1 MLDKKLKS
9 EIQSAYSA
17 FLQNR
22 GLKPRVSQKLMVAQ
36 IARTIGAIQQ
46 TSEGERNGDNH
57 ICVVEAG
64 TGTGKTLA
72 YLLASVPI
80 AQARKKK
87 VVVATAT
94 VALQEQLVMKDLP
107 QLIADAGLVV
117 RYSLAKG
124 RGRYFCLS
132 QAERHLEDQ
141 NELGQIAL
149 YEDEIARKLDPV
161 VIDQYRTLLNE
172 FAAGRWDGDRDT
184 LTDAIDEDVWRPL
197 TSDHLQ
203 CTNRRCPHFSICPFF
218 QARQALD
225 SVDLIVANHDLVLAD
240 LSLGGGAILPD
251 PSDTIY
257 IFDEGHHLGDK
268 TTGHFA
274 YSMRVRGS
282 QRWLSKTSRTLNK
295 MLQDCGG
302 HIVLTDYVQ
311 KLSTPFSDMEASL
324 DQLQLLLDSM
334 FRERIG
340 SGEKRFRFAQGVL
353 PLELRDVCAG
363 LAGSAEKVVGK
374 FEQIVDVLKEA
385 MDGELA
391 DIPRDVAERWYPQ
404 VGILLSRAQAVYW
417 LSRSYSKA
425 DPEGKSPTARW
436 ISALDTADGDDME
449 CRSSPVSAADTLRE
463 HLWQVCYGA
472 VLTSATLTALGS
484 FSRMSSDLGLPDG
497 SSYERL
503 QSPFDFYSCGELYVP
518 AMKTDPKTPDQHTEE
533 VAEYLEEH
541 LPKMSAVLVLFSSW
555 RQMFTVLERIPDSI
569 KNSVLV
575 QGDLAK
581 HEIISRHKK
590 QIDKDEAS
598 IIFGLASFSE
608 GVDLPGSYLTEVIIT
623 KLPFGVPDDPV
634 DATMAEWI
642 EMQGG
647 NAFEEWA
654 VPMVSMRLTQ
664 ATGRLLRTEQ
674 DRGVITLLDRRV
686 VSRRYGR
693 KLLDALPP
701 YRRNFA

>member
-1 MLDKKLKS
+1 MLDKNLKS

-22 GLKPRVSQKLMVAQ
+22 GLKPRVSQKQMVAH
-36 IARTIGAIQQ
+36 IARTLGGIKQ
-46 TSEGERNGDNH
+46 TSEGERDGESH

-72 YLLASVPI
+72 YLLSAVPI
-80 AQARKKK
+80 AKSRKKK

-94 VALQEQLVMKDLP
+94 VALQEQLVLKDLP
-107 QLIADAGLVV
+107 QLISDAGLVV

-141 NELGQIAL
+141 GELGQIAL
-149 YEDEIARKLDPV
+149 YEDEIARKLDPEV
-161 VIDQYRTLLNE
+161 VEQYRTLLDE
-172 FAAGRWDGDRDT
+172 FASGRWDGDRDS
-184 LTDAIDEDVWRPL
+184 LKDAVADDVWQPL

-251 PSDTIY
+251 PADTVY

-282 QRWLSKTSRTLNK
+282 QRWLSKTTRTLNK

-311 KLSTPFSDMEASL
+311 KLATPFGDMETGLEQMQQIL
-324 DQLQLLLDSM
+324 DGM

-340 SGEKRFRFAQGVL
+340 KGEKRFRFAQGVL
-353 PLELRDVCAG
+353 PPEIRDVCSGIA
-363 LAGSAEKVVGK
+363 ASSEKVVLK
-374 FEQIVDVLKEA
+374 FEQIVDLLKES
-385 MDGELA
+385 MDGEIA
-391 DIPRDVAERWYPQ
+391 DIQKDIAERWYPQ
-404 VGILLSRAQAVYW
+404 VGVLLSRAQSVYW
-417 LSRSYSKA
+417 LTRSYAKT

-436 ISALDTADGDDME
+436 ISAVETVDGDDME

-463 HLWQVCYGA
+463 HLWQACYGA
-472 VLTSATLTALGS
+472 VLTSATLTALGT
-484 FSRMSSDLGLPDG
+484 FSRVSNDLGLPDG
-497 SSYERL
+497 TTYERL
-503 QSPFDFYSCGELYVP
+503 ASPFDFYSCGELYVP
-518 AMKTDPKTPDQHTEE
+518 AMRTDPKNPDEHTEE
-533 VAEYLEEH
+533 VAEYLDQQ
-541 LPKMSAVLVLFSSW
+541 LPKAKAALVLFSSW
-555 RQMFTVLERIPDSI
+555 RQMFTVLERLPDSI

-598 IIFGLASFSE
+598 IIFGLASFAE
-608 GVDLPGSYLTEVIIT
+608 GVDLPGQYLTEVIIT

-674 DRGVITLLDRRV
+674 DRGTITLLDRRV

>member
-1 MLDKKLKS
+1 MLDKNLKS

-22 GLKPRVSQKLMVAQ
+22 GLKPRVSQKQMVAH
-36 IARTIGAIQQ
+36 IARTLGGIKQ
-46 TSEGERNGDNH
+46 TAEGERDGESH
-57 ICVVEAG
+57 VCVVEAG

-72 YLLASVPI
+72 YLLSAVPI
-80 AQARKKK
+80 AKSRKKK

-94 VALQEQLVMKDLP
+94 VALQEQLVLKDLP
-107 QLIADAGLVV
+107 QLISDAGLVV

-141 NELGQIAL
+141 GELGQIAL
-149 YEDEIARKLDPV
+149 YEDEIARKLEPEV
-161 VIDQYRTLLNE
+161 VEQFRTLLDE
-172 FAAGRWDGDRDT
+172 FASGRWDGDRDS
-184 LTDAIDEDVWRPL
+184 LKDAIADDVWQPL

-251 PSDTIY
+251 PADTVY

-274 YSMRVRGS
+274 YNMRVRGS
-282 QRWLSKTSRTLNK
+282 QRWLSKTTRTLNK

-311 KLSTPFSDMEASL
+311 KLATPFSDLETGLEQMQLIL
-324 DQLQLLLDSM
+324 DGM

-340 SGEKRFRFAQGVL
+340 KGEKRFRFAQGVL
-353 PLELRDVCAG
+353 PPEIRDVCSGIA
-363 LAGSAEKVVGK
+363 ASSEKVVLK
-374 FEQIVDVLKEA
+374 FEQIVDLLKES
-385 MDGELA
+385 MDGEIA
-391 DIPRDVAERWYPQ
+391 DIQKDIAERWYPQ
-404 VGILLSRAQAVYW
+404 VGVLLSRAQSVYW
-417 LSRSYSKA
+417 LARSYAKP

-436 ISALDTADGDDME
+436 ISAVETADGDDME

-463 HLWQVCYGA
+463 HLWHACYGA
-472 VLTSATLTALGS
+472 VLTSATLTALGT
-484 FSRMSSDLGLPDG
+484 FSRVSNDLGLPDG
-497 SSYERL
+497 TTYERL
-503 QSPFDFYSCGELYVP
+503 ASPFDFYSCGELYVP
-518 AMKTDPKTPDQHTEE
+518 AMRTDPKNPDEHTEE
-533 VAEYLEEH
+533 VAEYLDKQ
-541 LPKMSAVLVLFSSW
+541 LPKVKAALVLFSSW
-555 RQMFTVLERIPDSI
+555 RQMFTVLERLPDSI

-590 QIDKDEAS
+590 QIDNDEAS
-598 IIFGLASFSE
+598 IIFGLASFAE
-608 GVDLPGSYLTEVIIT
+608 GVDLPGHYLTEVIIT

-642 EMQGG
+642 ETQGG

-674 DRGVITLLDRRV
+674 DRGTITLLDRRV